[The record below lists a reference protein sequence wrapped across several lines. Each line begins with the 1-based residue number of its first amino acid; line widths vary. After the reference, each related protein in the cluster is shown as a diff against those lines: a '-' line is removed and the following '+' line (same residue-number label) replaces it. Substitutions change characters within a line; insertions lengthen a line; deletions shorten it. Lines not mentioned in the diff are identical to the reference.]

1 MRYDRPSK
9 WLIATMLVMGAGC
22 ASPERPSGRA
32 SADSVSTRAILA
44 DAPVSL
50 ALPTPG
56 PFALERVAR
65 TRAGL
70 VEALPLPVEPAAA
83 PALDPAPPEAAI
95 APPPDVPFDR
105 VRPPAGLQPPIARG
119 WPAEPRGGRGGVIAL
134 DVRVDEDGTVSD
146 VEVVTVAGDSLA
158 VEAAVAAAFATRY
171 HPARLDGR
179 TVAVWARQS
188 VRVARER

>member
-1 MRYDRPSK
+1 MKPARLSTRPFVTV
-9 WLIATMLVMGAGC
+9 LALLAGC
-22 ASPERPSGRA
+22 TPAERPSERA
-32 SADSVSTRAILA
+32 TADSVSARAIAA

-50 ALPTPG
+50 ALPAPG

-70 VEALPLPVEPAAA
+70 AEAPPLSVEPAPA
-83 PALDPAPPEAAI
+83 PALDPAPPEAAP
-95 APPPDVPFDR
+95 APPPDVPLEAT
-105 VRPPAGLQPPIARG
+105 RPPAGLQPPIARG